1 LLPTFFIGRDD
12 ISARQSYYIKADSI
26 EEGWQKMAIRFP
38 EEADAGFTVEEWQSF
53 DVKVVEVEQ
62 DEEE

>member
-1 LLPTFFIGRDD
+1 
-12 ISARQSYYIKADSI
+12 
-26 EEGWQKMAIRFP
+26 MAIRFP